1 MNEIAISGTIT
12 ADLDDLFFCIKAL
25 SLIEDNLVS
34 IKHRI
39 FGEEINYEDDKI
51 SIYVNLY
58 KNGVEKRNDYLFDCN
73 FSETENDVE
82 SFLLELSNLL
92 ENKNA
97 IYSFEYTKS
106 GQGIEINNYAE

>member
-73 FSETENDVE
+73 FSETE
-82 SFLLELSNLL
+82 
-92 ENKNA
+92 
-97 IYSFEYTKS
+97 YTKS